1 MAVLT
6 RGITLGYKADGVA
19 TTYTDLTNL
28 QEIPDLGNNAPDKID
43 ITVLSDSAKK
53 SMDGL
58 ADSAQDLEFTFL
70 YEDAQFTALSA
81 LTGQKYWKVTLPDGT
96 AATFTGSCNV
106 KLGKAK
112 VSEAL
117 IYTLTVSVD
126 SLIAFA

>member
-6 RGITLGYKADGVA
+6 KGITLGYKADGVG

-81 LTGQKYWKVTLPDGT
+81 LTGQKYWKVTLPDNT
-96 AATFTGSCNV
+96 AATFTGSCSV

-112 VSEAL
+112 VNEAL

-126 SLIAFA
+126 SLITFA